1 MASLIWWGFVYLVA
15 AFFLGWWPFSDGDTL
30 PLSKYEDVS
39 VNAYFYYPNDKE
51 VYLGQFRG
59 ASACQNAA
67 QSFASSKN
75 MTSASWSYICCT
87 IENGSSCYRKIK

>member
-51 VYLGQFRG
+51 VYLGQYRG

>member
-39 VNAYFYYPNDKE
+39 VNAYVYYPNDKE
-51 VYLGQFRG
+51 VYLGQYRG

>member
-1 MASLIWWGFVYLVA
+1 MASLIWWGFVYLAA

-51 VYLGQFRG
+51 VYLGQYRG
-59 ASACQNAA
+59 ASACQSAA